1 MPGGGRLEVIGVPGL
16 PEVGAGDDLAALIA
30 SAARSAGTP
39 VRPLDI
45 IVVAQKIVSKAE
57 GRTVRLSGVVPG
69 PEARRVASQSG
80 RDARLVQV
88 VLDESKRIVRMSRG
102 VLIVETRH
110 GYICANAG
118 VDASNVP
125 DGDVV
130 TLLPEDPHA
139 SARRIRDGLGRTAGV
154 EVAVIVSDS
163 FNRPWREG
171 SVNVA
176 LGVSGMRPLLDQ
188 RGAVDDHGRVLRVTV
203 VSLADE
209 IAGAAQLV
217 MGEVRGTPVAI
228 VRGVDYETS
237 AENPTDQLRQPSR
250 DLFR

>member
-1 MPGGGRLEVIGVPGL
+1 MPGGGRFEVIGVPGL
-16 PEVGAGDDLAALIA
+16 PEVAAGDDLAALI
-30 SAARSAGTP
+30 SRAARSAGTP
-39 VRPLDI
+39 VRPQDI
-45 IVVAQKIVSKAE
+45 IVVAQKVVSKAE
-57 GRTVRLSGVVPG
+57 GRTVRLSEVTPG
-69 PEARRVASQSG
+69 AEARRVAGQSG
-80 RDARLVQV
+80 RDARLMQV
-88 VLDESKRIVRMSRG
+88 ILDESKRILRMSRG

-110 GYICANAG
+110 GFICANAG

-125 DGDVV
+125 GGDVV
-130 TLLPEDPHA
+130 TLLPEDPDA
-139 SARRIRDGLGRTAGV
+139 SARAMRDRLAETARV

-176 LGVSGMRPLLDQ
+176 LGVAGMRPLLDQ
-188 RGAVDDHGRVLRVTV
+188 RGELDDHGRELRVTV

-209 IAGAAQLV
+209 VAGAAQIV

-228 VRGVDYETS
+228 VRGVAYASSNEGS
-237 AENPTDQLRQPSR
+237 SSLLRQGAR